1 VILPPSPLRTG
12 PRPPAPRLPGL
23 PPRRTEPLRPVLA
36 PPRTPQQLSLDL
48 QPRGR

>member
-1 VILPPSPLRTG
+1 MLPPSPLRTG
-12 PRPPAPRLPGL
+12 PRPPALLPGQ
-23 PPRRTEPLRPVLA
+23 PPRRTEPLRPVLM